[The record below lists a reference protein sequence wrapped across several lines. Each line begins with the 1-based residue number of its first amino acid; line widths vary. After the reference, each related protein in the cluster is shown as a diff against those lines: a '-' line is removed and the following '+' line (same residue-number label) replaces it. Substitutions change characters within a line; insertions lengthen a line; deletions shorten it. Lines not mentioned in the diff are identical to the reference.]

1 MDGSEAIAIFRQWI
15 ERHKVRGLW
24 RRHRVFQYLED
35 ALLQPRRRHENFV
48 GAFEHHFAAR
58 HRDAVGQVGEVFA
71 GKIFAHPLEAVQPRH
86 IYDFG
91 IIVDVEQL

>member
-1 MDGSEAIAIFRQWI
+1 METTSRIF
-15 ERHKVRGLW
+15 
-24 RRHRVFQYLED
+24 
-35 ALLQPRRRHENFV
+35 A
-48 GAFEHHFAAR
+48 GAFEHRFAAR

-71 GKIFAHPLEAVQPRH
+71 GKIFAHPLEDVQPRH